1 VDLLAFARIGGA
13 GRVNWPFGMLAR
25 RAFPAALVALVAFLP
40 FLRGALSGASLY
52 FRDLAVHFLPLRRFA
67 LEGLLAGE
75 LRLWN
80 PLVHEG
86 IPLSLPA
93 LGYPPDLLQ
102 LLRPDEFG
110 ISLVLAL
117 HVPLAAIAFLA
128 MARGLS
134 LPGVAA
140 AGGALVYALGGFLLS
155 TVNLYVYLQ
164 AAAWAPL
171 LVLGLAREAPPW
183 QGRGLALAAVALAMG
198 LSTTGIEVVAQ
209 AAAIGVV
216 LGWRRLA
223 GTGAGRRLL
232 GLAATLA
239 LAAAMAAPVL
249 LLVAG
254 QVEGSAR
261 GRGLPTEVVLSHSIH
276 PFTLVQ
282 VLVGGLYGNLGN
294 LANEWWGQN
303 FFPRGFPY
311 VLSLYLGAAVLALA
325 AVGATSGR
333 RMSRTLVALAAL
345 ALVVALGR
353 WSGLAPL
360 VDAVPVLRL
369 FRFPVKAF
377 FTVHFAVSLLA
388 ALGIAVLVE
397 GPPGPA
403 WRRLGAWAGSLGG
416 LLVLGMTLPT
426 VLPGPLADFGARFF
440 PPGHDAA
447 TRSLLLGR
455 VLSDAAAGGIAA
467 LLLCATALL
476 VARGA
481 LAPSRG
487 AVLVIA
493 VVTADL
499 LRAGAGLN
507 PMVATSFFAPSPE
520 LSSALPALREGRVFT
535 CALED
540 SPAYRAAREAR
551 RLDHELWSFASLQ
564 ETLTPFT
571 NLRLGVATALGP
583 DLTMLVPQERVLSP
597 EEASCRDLGVILP
610 RLREAGVRRVVSTS
624 VLSHPDLVLERT
636 LQPARTAP
644 LDVRVY
650 AVEAPLPLLRVA
662 TSATAGA
669 AEAGRVSAPVR
680 SAGRIEAVV
689 EADRP
694 ATLVVGE
701 GWSPGWRARVDGRG
715 VDVATA
721 PGARCAIAVPRGRS
735 RVVMRFRPPGL
746 ALALALSVLGVA
758 ATLGLLWSGRRS
770 SVVRAGAIC

>member
-1 VDLLAFARIGGA
+1 
-13 GRVNWPFGMLAR
+13 VNWPFGTPAR

-75 LRLWN
+75 VRLWN

-86 IPLSLPA
+86 IPLSLPT

-110 ISLVLAL
+110 ISLVLAI

-128 MARGLS
+128 MARGFS
-134 LPGVAA
+134 LPAAAA

-171 LVLGLAREAPPW
+171 LVLGLARDDPPG
-183 QGRGLALAAVALAMG
+183 QRRGLALAAAALAVG

-209 AAAIGVV
+209 AVLIGVA
-216 LGWRRLA
+216 LGWRRLVSP
-223 GTGAGRRLL
+223 GAGRRLL
-232 GLAATLA
+232 GLTATLA

-254 QVEGSAR
+254 QIEGSAR
-261 GRGLPTEVVLSHSIH
+261 GRGLPTEVVLAHSVH

-282 VLVGGLYGNLGN
+282 VVVGGLYGNLGN

-311 VLSLYLGAAVLALA
+311 VLSLYLGAAALALA

-333 RMSRTLVALAAL
+333 RMSGTLVALAAF

-388 ALGIAVLVE
+388 ALGIAALVD
-397 GPPGPA
+397 GSPRRA
-403 WRRLGAWAGSLGG
+403 WHRLGAWAGALGG
-416 LLVLGMTLPT
+416 LLVLGMTLPS
-426 VLPGPLADFGARFF
+426 VLPGPLATFGARFF

-447 TRSLLLGR
+447 TRSLLMGR
-455 VLSDAAAGGIAA
+455 VLTDAAAGGLAA
-467 LLLCATALL
+467 LLLCATAFL
-476 VARGA
+476 VLRGA

-487 AVLVIA
+487 AGLVIA
-493 VVTADL
+493 VATADL

-507 PMVATSFFAPSPE
+507 PMVSTSFFAPSPE
-520 LSSALPALREGRVFT
+520 LSSALPVLREGRVFT
-535 CALED
+535 CALEE

-551 RLDHELWSFASLQ
+551 RFDHELWSFASLQ
-564 ETLTPFT
+564 ETLTPFS
-571 NLRLGVATALGP
+571 NLRLGVATALSP

-597 EEASCRDLGVILP
+597 DEASCRDLDRILP

-624 VLSHPDLVLERT
+624 VLSHPDLVHERT
-636 LQPARTAP
+636 LRPARAAP
-644 LDVRVY
+644 LEVRVY
-650 AVEAPLPLLRVA
+650 AVEGPLPLLRVVA
-662 TSATAGA
+662 SASGGA
-669 AEAGRVSAPVR
+669 AIAGRVSAEIR

-689 EADRP
+689 EADQP
-694 ATLVVGE
+694 ATLIVGE
-701 GWSPGWRARVDGRG
+701 GWSPGWRARVDGRS
-715 VDVATA
+715 VDVGLA
-721 PGARCAIAVPRGRS
+721 PGARCAVVVPRGRS
-735 RVVMRFRPPGL
+735 RVLMRFWPPGL
-746 ALALALSVLGVA
+746 IPALAMSVLGLA
-758 ATLGLLWSGRRS
+758 ATLGLLWPGRRRRP
-770 SVVRAGAIC
+770 SVV